1 MKKVGVAWL
10 LIVLLIVF
18 IAAMSYSSCHPSDGW
33 QKAATQERASL
44 ILQFSSPEHRGHIL
58 DARHCA

>member
-10 LIVLLIVF
+10 LIVLLIAF

-44 ILQFSSPEHRGHIL
+44 TLQFLP
-58 DARHCA
+58 